1 MTTENGVIAMP
12 GVNQHKL
19 EVVRTKEYHLFSHL
33 EGNRTIN
40 RQHVNRLVES
50 MKEQYLVSPIIV
62 NGKYE
67 IIDGQHRFE
76 AIKELGLPLL
86 YIMVKQY
93 GLEEVQRFNSNQ
105 KNFSYEDFANGYID
119 LGNEH
124 YKILKEFRSKYDLDW
139 GVSIALLTGQ
149 TYRSGADSI
158 KFKSGEFKVK
168 SYNKAV
174 EIADKIAEIGQFYP
188 GYTRKYFMYAAI
200 KMINTPGYNQ
210 RHLID
215 KLRYLSTRLV
225 DCTST
230 EDYLK
235 LLENIYNFKTRS
247 EYVRFLY

>member
-1 MTTENGVIAMP
+1 MSTENGVIAMP

-19 EVVRTKEYHLFSHL
+19 DVVRTKEYHLFSHL
-33 EGNRTIN
+33 DGNRSIN
-40 RQHVNRLVES
+40 TSHVNRLKES

-119 LGNEH
+119 LGNED
-124 YKILKEFRSKYDLDW
+124 YKTLKEFRQKYDLDW
-139 GVSIALLTGQ
+139 GVSIALLTG
-149 TYRSGADSI
+149 TSHRSATDSE
-158 KFKSGEFKVK
+158 KFKSGQFKVK
-168 SYNKAV
+168 SYKQAV
-174 EIADKIAEIGQFYP
+174 EIADKILEIGQFYP
-188 GYTRKYFMYAAI
+188 DYNKKYFMYAAI
-200 KMINTPGYNQ
+200 RMIKTPGYNQ
-210 RHLID
+210 KHMMD
-215 KLRYLSTRLV
+215 KLRYLSTKLV
-225 DCTST
+225 ACSSS

-235 LLENIYNFKTRS
+235 LLETIYNFKTRS